1 MWRIVKQVAVGR
13 FDLVDPKDAS
23 LDPTS
28 LGPNLLS
35 FDGAKSSQD
44 VASPVRVAFAPDNSL
59 NPGLSLNRIGQALAA
74 FYDDLVAEGVPEHLA
89 SLVRQSKPAEAAPVV
104 EAEDA
109 IVGAV
114 PGKTGQIAIIVEDD
128 AATRTLAESLFEATE
143 LDAIG
148 CDSAEGALDIL
159 RSRGTDV
166 ALVFADIHLA
176 GKMDGLQLANAVA
189 TLWPRT
195 RMVVTSGQS
204 LVKPSDLP
212 AQVVFIPKPWRPA
225 AVLVEAGLATSETPP
240 IAP

>member
-1 MWRIVKQVAVGR
+1 MAIAKQVDVGR
-13 FDLVDPKDAS
+13 SDLVDPKDES
-23 LDPTS
+23 PDPTS

-35 FDGAKSSQD
+35 FDRAKSSQNA
-44 VASPVRVAFAPDNSL
+44 ASPARTAFAPDNSL
-59 NPGLSLNRIGQALAA
+59 NPGLSLDRIGQALAA

-89 SLVRQSKPAEAAPVV
+89 SLIRQARPAEAAPVA

-109 IVGAV
+109 IVGAALAKA
-114 PGKTGQIAIIVEDD
+114 GRIAIIVEDD

-143 LDAIG
+143 LEAVG

-159 RSRGTDV
+159 RSRGTNV
-166 ALVFADIHLA
+166 ALVFADVHLA
-176 GKMDGLQLANAVA
+176 GEMDGLQLANAVA

-195 RMVVTSGQS
+195 RMVLTSGRT
-204 LVKPSDLP
+204 LMKPSDLP

-240 IAP
+240 VVP